1 METPEWQ
8 ETNIPFLKVL
18 ETPDLPGEDGEP
30 MENERERIQISLGIE
45 SLDNYW
51 KDRNDFYI
59 GGNMFVYYSLSQ
71 AQAVTEELKTP
82 GLPKKAFRGPDMF
95 VVLGVDGSYR
105 RQKWVVWE
113 EKGKYPS
120 VIFEFLSPSTRMK
133 DLTEKKRLYEQ
144 TFCTREY
151 FCFDY
156 LSPEKYGSLS
166 GWRLDN
172 RGQYKAI
179 APDNRG
185 WLWSEEL
192 NLWVGGWS
200 GSILRD
206 DTVWMRFYT
215 PEGELVMTSGE
226 QEAQR
231 AEQEA
236 QKAERLAAQLRS
248 AGIEPDI

>member
-1 METPEWQ
+1 MGTHAVSIMETPEWQ

-51 KDRNDFYI
+51 KDRKDFYI

-113 EKGKYPS
+113 EKG
-120 VIFEFLSPSTRMK
+120 
-133 DLTEKKRLYEQ
+133 
-144 TFCTREY
+144 
-151 FCFDY
+151 
-156 LSPEKYGSLS
+156 
-166 GWRLDN
+166 
-172 RGQYKAI
+172 
-179 APDNRG
+179 
-185 WLWSEEL
+185 
-192 NLWVGGWS
+192 
-200 GSILRD
+200 
-206 DTVWMRFYT
+206 
-215 PEGELVMTSGE
+215 
-226 QEAQR
+226 
-231 AEQEA
+231 
-236 QKAERLAAQLRS
+236 
-248 AGIEPDI
+248 

>member
-8 ETNIPFLKVL
+8 ETEASFLEVL

-45 SLDNYW
+45 SLDHHW
-51 KDRNDFYI
+51 QDRNDFYVA
-59 GGNMFVYYSLSQ
+59 GNMFLYYSLPQ
-71 AQAVTEELKTP
+71 AQAVIEELKTP
-82 GLPKKAFRGPDMF
+82 SLPKRAFRGPDMF
-95 VVLGVDGSYR
+95 VALGVDGSYR

-113 EKGKYPS
+113 EKGKYPN

-133 DLTEKKRLYEQ
+133 DLGEKKHLYEQ
-144 TFCTREY
+144 TFGTGEY

-156 LSPEKYGSLS
+156 LNPAKNDSLL
-166 GWRLDN
+166 GWRLDVLGHY
-172 RGQYKAI
+172 RPI
-179 APDNRG
+179 TPDKRG
-185 WLWSEEL
+185 WLRSEEL
-192 NLWVGGWS
+192 NLWVGRWS

-215 PEGELVMTSGE
+215 PEGDLVPVSAEAIQQCFE

-231 AEQEA
+231 AEQ
-236 QKAERLAAQLRS
+236 
-248 AGIEPDI
+248 